1 VLIEYAAGPSPR
13 LKTASAAGWLR
24 PLASTNSR
32 RRSLFVLAGFMYPLC
47 QSYRA
52 SANMAHIVE
61 APAAYAAVRCRPPE
75 QARVQG
81 APGRRQQ
88 VHDDS
93 QAVVMRL
100 AKPRPQA
107 AQDLG
112 LATGTSSCSWSMQ
125 PTWASARPQPAGQWP
140 E

>member
-1 VLIEYAAGPSPR
+1 MEHRVG
-13 LKTASAAGWLR
+13 
-24 PLASTNSR
+24 
-32 RRSLFVLAGFMYPLC
+32 
-47 QSYRA
+47 
-52 SANMAHIVE
+52 
-61 APAAYAAVRCRPPE
+61 APAASAAVRCRPPE

-88 VHDDS
+88 VNDDS

-100 AKPRPQA
+100 AKPRPRA

-112 LATGTSSCSWSMQ
+112 LDTGTSSCSWSMQ
-125 PTWASARPQPAGQWP
+125 PTWANARPQPADQWP